1 MDTSLQNTP
10 REAGAGA
17 LLGHNE
23 ENRDTLSREISE
35 QGAKFD
41 PGFSAAIIGPIKTLH
56 EHSSTISLDENGE
69 PKQKTLEMDPTEQ
82 AIYDV
87 QQTLS
92 KFSMD
97 NKGDEIVKTY
107 EGVNEVLK
115 DLDTLHT
122 AIIQKHEADFVV
134 GYKDHMVMVQK
145 QMAEFKKK
153 SSDFYLNMKK
163 NEKISML
170 ENSITFFR
178 EECIKMAQNIDELKT
193 SNHKLS
199 SQLKTE
205 KTES

>member
-1 MDTSLQNTP
+1 
-10 REAGAGA
+10 
-17 LLGHNE
+17 
-23 ENRDTLSREISE
+23 
-35 QGAKFD
+35 
-41 PGFSAAIIGPIKTLH
+41 
-56 EHSSTISLDENGE
+56 
-69 PKQKTLEMDPTEQ
+69 
-82 AIYDV
+82 
-87 QQTLS
+87 
-92 KFSMD
+92 
-97 NKGDEIVKTY
+97 
-107 EGVNEVLK
+107 
-115 DLDTLHT
+115 
-122 AIIQKHEADFVV
+122 
-134 GYKDHMVMVQK
+134 MVQK